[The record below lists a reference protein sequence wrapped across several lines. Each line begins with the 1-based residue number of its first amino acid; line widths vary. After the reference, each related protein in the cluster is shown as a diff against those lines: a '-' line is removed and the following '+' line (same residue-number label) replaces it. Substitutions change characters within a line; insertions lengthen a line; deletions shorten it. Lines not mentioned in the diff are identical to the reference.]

1 MSTDEKAREVLQ
13 ENGINVDQLDGCPL
27 GTPEEAVKR
36 LDAMDDGD
44 RLDSIGELVAWASS
58 RGQIEL
64 QRYKKAIVDAK
75 LIGPGDWRALA
86 SEAKQRRVHEIKAA
100 VRSDCP
106 YTAENGCLY
115 LAMPDGGQV
124 LLARFVP
131 EVVAQVIR
139 DDGAEITTLIKI
151 RVTRPGGQPV
161 EVEVPAERLPQ
172 ARRWAAQAIGAH
184 AVVTPMS
191 RDEAHVATAAQYL
204 GDGQWTSV
212 TTYAHTGWRSDI
224 DGQWRFLTASG
235 ALGADGLDTSVSVDL
250 GTEALNLYALPD
262 PEEVDAAVLA
272 EAVRASV
279 ALLDMAPLTVTAPL
293 LGAVYRAPLPL
304 LPETSAYVVGPSGSL
319 KSAASATAL
328 QHFGRGLDA
337 RNFPANWTFTG
348 NALEAIAH
356 QLANVLLIVD
366 DYAPQSAD
374 DPRRLATAADRIF
387 RGAANSAGRGRLRPD
402 GTRRPER
409 PPRAQIAATGEDV
422 PPGESLRARLTVA
435 TVDAGAIDVAK
446 LTEAQQR
453 AAGGTYELAMAG
465 YVRHLAGLLDTDT
478 GYADQLREQIA
489 ERRADLARNT
499 AGHARVP
506 EATAGLLTG
515 FREFLAF
522 AVTAGA
528 FTGDQAAAQM
538 EKVKAALVQVAAEQ
552 SSYTRG
558 MSVAEVYL
566 RALAVALVSGAAH
579 LADQTTG
586 RQPDEPE
593 RWGWEPYPGT
603 GETTYHPKG
612 KCIGWLSSSGDVYLH
627 PGVAYEVARDHAGRA
642 AEPLAT
648 TKIVVHKRLKEGNHL
663 ASTDEKDERPTVVR
677 RIAGKSL
684 RVLHV
689 RADRITGEGE

>member
-1 MSTDEKAREVLQ
+1 MNTDEQAREFLQ
-13 ENGINVDQLDGCPL
+13 DNGIDPDEGSF
-27 GTPEEAVKR
+27 GTPEDVVKELDGLSEDER
-36 LDAMDDGD
+36 LD
-44 RLDSIGELVAWASS
+44 RVGELVAWLAG
-58 RGQIEL
+58 RGELEL
-64 QRYKKAIVDAK
+64 QRYRRPVVEAK
-75 LIGPGDWRALA
+75 LIGAGDWRSLV
-86 SEAKQRRVHEIKAA
+86 SEAKKRRVTEIRTA

-115 LAMPDGGQV
+115 LATPDGGQM

-151 RVTRPGGQPV
+151 RVTRPGGQSV

-172 ARRWAAQAIGAH
+172 ARRWAAQAVGAH
-184 AVVTPMS
+184 AVITPMS

-224 DGQWRFLTASG
+224 DGTWRFLTASG

-262 PEEVDAAVLA
+262 PDEAAAEALV

-279 ALLDMAPLTVTAPL
+279 ALLDVAPLTVTAPL

-348 NALEAIAH
+348 NALEAIAN
-356 QLANVLLIVD
+356 QLANVLLIID

-465 YVRHLAGLLDTDT
+465 YVRHLAGLLDAEN
-478 GYADQLREQIA
+478 GYADRLREQIA
-489 ERRADLARNT
+489 ERRADLAKGS

-515 FREFLAF
+515 FREFLTF
-522 AVTAGA
+522 AVAAGA
-528 FTGDQAAAQM
+528 FTSDQATAQM
-538 EKVKAALVQVAAEQ
+538 DKVKGALVQVAAEQ

-612 KCIGWLSSSGDVYLH
+612 KCIGWLSASGDVYLH

-663 ASTDEKDERPTVVR
+663 ASVDEKDDRPTVVR